1 MKAELFILGP
11 DRFVVSYRDVYH
23 RTDKIDVALRL
34 QRAFNAQIERSQ
46 RSLQKLISRKGM
58 VQRGN

>member
-23 RTDKIDVALRL
+23 RTDRIDVALSL
-34 QRAFNAQIERSQ
+34 QRAFNLQLERNQ
-46 RSLQKLISRKGM
+46 RALQNLISRKGA
-58 VQRGN
+58 QRG